1 MSDDFGALEGFVLEK
16 MRESRTPGL
25 SISIVAD
32 NRVKYTRAFGFRD
45 LSSGLPATSR
55 TLYGIGSVTKS
66 FTALSIMQLVGE
78 GKLSLDDSVEKH
90 VPGTPR
96 PFGEAPTIHDLLTH
110 SSGLPALGY
119 GEAFISGV
127 LGFDHSWLP
136 VSSAEDVITFMR
148 DATDWAVS
156 KPGKR
161 FFYLNE
167 GYVLLGYIIAKVGK
181 STYEAYLRKRVL
193 RPLGMDRTFIS
204 RPDVEKDNDR
214 ATPYIVDK
222 EGKHIPSG
230 APYGISSD
238 GGIISNVLDL
248 SNYVRMCLNR
258 GRFDGKSIVGK
269 KLFEAMEQPH
279 MRLPYEYFGK
289 EAYGYGWSI
298 TPNFY
303 GHKLIDHSGSVG
315 VYTAYVGYIPEKKV
329 GVAVL
334 GNPSKYSASNIGMF
348 ALAQLL
354 GVDPETL
361 PYVKQDRILEKLQG
375 EYETYKGTMKI
386 NVKKKGDFLIAEM
399 KDKYTE
405 EATPLIPQK
414 LEEDHA
420 TFYTFSEG
428 TKLTTEFSVRNG
440 KVEWI
445 FERYKALKK
454 G

>member
-1 MSDDFGALEGFVLEK
+1 MSDDFAVLDGFVLEK

-25 SISIVAD
+25 SISIVSD
-32 NRVKYTRAFGFRD
+32 DRVKYARAFGFRD
-45 LSSGLPATSR
+45 LSSGLPATPR

-78 GKLSLDDSVEKH
+78 GKLGLDDCVEKY
-90 VPGTPR
+90 VPGVPR
-96 PFGEAPTIHDLLTH
+96 PFAEAPTIHDLLTH

-136 VSSAEDVITFMR
+136 VSSAQDVITFMR

-167 GYVLLGYIIAKVGK
+167 GYVLLGHIIAKVGK
-181 STYEAYLRKRVL
+181 PTYGAYIQKRVL
-193 RPLGMDRTFIS
+193 RPLRMDRTFIS
-204 RPDVEKDNDR
+204 RADVEKDNDR
-214 ATPYIVDK
+214 GTPYIVDK

-230 APYGISSD
+230 VPYGISSD

-258 GRFDGKSIVGK
+258 GRFDGKNIVAK
-269 KLFEAMEQPH
+269 KLFEEMEQPH

-303 GHKLIDHSGSVG
+303 GHKLIGHSGSVG
-315 VYTAYVGYIPEKKV
+315 VYTAYVGYIPEKKI

-354 GVDPETL
+354 GVDPKAL
-361 PYVKQDRILEKLQG
+361 PYVKQDRILQNLQG
-375 EYETYKGTMKI
+375 EYETYKGTIKI
-386 NVKKKGDFLIAEM
+386 NIKKQGDLLIAEM
-399 KDKYTE
+399 RDRYTE
-405 EATPLIPQK
+405 EAIPLIPQK
-414 LEEDHA
+414 LEEDRA
-420 TFYTFSEG
+420 TFYTLSEG
-428 TKLTTEFSVRNG
+428 VKLTTEFNVRNG

-454 G
+454 

>member
-1 MSDDFGALEGFVLEK
+1 MSNDFATLDEFVLEK

-32 NRVKYTRAFGFRD
+32 DRVKYTRAFGFRD
-45 LSSGLPATSR
+45 LSSGLAATPR
-55 TLYGIGSVTKS
+55 TLFGIGSVTKS

-78 GKLSLDDSVEKH
+78 GKLSLDDSVEKY
-90 VPGTPR
+90 VPGIPR
-96 PFGEAPTIHDLLTH
+96 PFGQAPTIHDLLTH

-127 LGFDHSWLP
+127 LGFDNSWLP
-136 VSSAEDVITFMR
+136 VSTAEDVITFMR

-167 GYVLLGYIIAKVGK
+167 GYVLLGYIIEKVSK
-181 STYEAYLRKRVL
+181 QTYEAYLQKRVL
-193 RPLGMDRTFIS
+193 RPLRMDRTFIS
-204 RPDVEKDNDR
+204 RADVEKDNDR

-222 EGKHIPSG
+222 DGKHIPSG
-230 APYGISSD
+230 VPYGISSD
-238 GGIISNVLDL
+238 GGIISNVMDL
-248 SNYVRMCLNR
+248 SKYVRMCISR
-258 GRFDGKSIVGK
+258 GHFEGKTIIDRK
-269 KLFEAMEQPH
+269 QFEAMEQPH
-279 MRLPYEYFGK
+279 IRLPYEYFGK

-315 VYTAYVGYIPEKKV
+315 VYTAYVGYIPAKKV

-354 GVDPETL
+354 GVDPKTL
-361 PYVKQDRILEKLQG
+361 PYVKQERILQKLQG
-375 EYETYKGTMKI
+375 QYETYKGTMKI
-386 NVKKKGDFLIAEM
+386 NIKKQGDFLIAQM
-399 KDKYTE
+399 KDRYTE
-405 EATPLIPQK
+405 ETTPLIPQK

-420 TFYTFSEG
+420 TFYTLSEG
-428 TKLTTEFSVRNG
+428 TKLTTEFNLRND

-445 FERYKALKK
+445 FERYKARKK
-454 G
+454 

>member
-1 MSDDFGALEGFVLEK
+1 
-16 MRESRTPGL
+16 
-25 SISIVAD
+25 
-32 NRVKYTRAFGFRD
+32 
-45 LSSGLPATSR
+45 
-55 TLYGIGSVTKS
+55 
-66 FTALSIMQLVGE
+66 
-78 GKLSLDDSVEKH
+78 
-90 VPGTPR
+90 
-96 PFGEAPTIHDLLTH
+96 
-110 SSGLPALGY
+110 
-119 GEAFISGV
+119 
-127 LGFDHSWLP
+127 
-136 VSSAEDVITFMR
+136 MR